1 MLVCFLGVKFKS
13 FYKCKQMPDDNKS
26 DDENNKLKL
35 REQTSITRVM
45 GCNWTAISML
55 PQLIYVL

>member
-1 MLVCFLGVKFKS
+1 
-13 FYKCKQMPDDNKS
+13 MPDDNKS

-45 GCNWTAISML
+45 GRNWTAISML
-55 PQLIYVL
+55 PQLIYMYVL